1 MKSVEDNLFALG
13 FIENSSGIDTN
24 RPQVHAAL
32 TRAAG
37 FRSDGKQF
45 QLISLYE
52 QRLKRGLKNDT
63 AALRE
68 LQAERNAQAFGQTAQ
83 LPAPPKRAL
92 AAAVGQVS
100 NVPTTMPDVTTRG
113 ENGFVFSNSE
123 ILTPTA
129 QSLALTAT
137 AKTET
142 PQPEPATAPAP
153 LTPPAVPAPNGSVFS
168 NFETQPGHVSNL
180 PT

>member
-13 FIENSSGIDTN
+13 FLENSSGIDTN
-24 RPQVHAAL
+24 HPQVHAAL

-68 LQAERNAQAFGQTAQ
+68 LKAERNAQALGQTAQ

-92 AAAVGQVS
+92 AAAAGQAPYQIPDL
-100 NVPTTMPDVTTRG
+100 PTPTPDVTTRG

-129 QSLALTAT
+129 QSLAPIAT
-137 AKTET
+137 PIAEI
-142 PQPEPATAPAP
+142 PQT
-153 LTPPAVPAPNGSVFS
+153 
-168 NFETQPGHVSNL
+168 
-180 PT
+180 